1 MRFGRGSGREFGEL
15 REFHAENVGGF
26 HAIHQIH
33 GLTPI
38 AAAALL
44 LTTAFSA
51 EPLAPI
57 HRQRYCMGT
66 MFDIVVYHPSRSEAE
81 RAIEQAL
88 NEVVRLDR
96 VMSHFKADSELARLV
111 RDGRHE
117 FVTVDPSLYDV
128 IEQSLGYARRSGG
141 KFDVTIAP
149 ILKLWKRSYAE
160 GRRPTAEEIAAA
172 RRCVGYDKIETAAP
186 NRIRLRSD
194 CLDIDLGGIGKG
206 YAVDRALNVLETAGI
221 ANALVNAGSSSIVS
235 IGAPPGFDGWPVT
248 LGTTLSGRDTMLL
261 RNASISTSQQNAAYL
276 PFVTGTFGD
285 IIDPQAAAP
294 HEGRAIVSVVASNG
308 TAADALSTTLLMLP
322 PRDGAALLAQFDHVS
337 ALWISDKG
345 DLQSAYGVSDLQL
358 SESR

>member
-1 MRFGRGSGREFGEL
+1 MRFVERGHSSFCGTVRFRKKL
-15 REFHAENVGGF
+15 SVLFS
-26 HAIHQIH
+26 
-33 GLTPI
+33 
-38 AAAALL
+38 AAALF
-44 LTTAFSA
+44 LTATLSA
-51 EPLAPI
+51 ESLAPV
-57 HRQRYCMGT
+57 HQQRYCMGT
-66 MFDIVVYHPSRSEAE
+66 MFDVVVYHPSRSEAE

-96 VMSHFKADSELARLV
+96 VMSHFKADSDLARLV

-117 FVTVDPSLYDV
+117 FVSVDPSLYEV
-128 IEQSLGYARRSGG
+128 IEQSLAYSRRSGG

-149 ILKLWKRSYAE
+149 ILKVWKQAHAE
-160 GRRPTAEEIAAA
+160 GRRPAAEELSAAK
-172 RRCVGYDKIETAAP
+172 RCVGYDKIETAAP

-206 YAVDRALNVLETAGI
+206 YAVDRALDLLKAAGI

-235 IGAPPGFDGWPVT
+235 IGAPPGLDGWPVA
-248 LGTTLSGRDTMLL
+248 LGTTLSGRQTMLL
-261 RNASISTSQQNAAYL
+261 RDASISTSQQNASYL
-276 PFVTGTFGD
+276 PFVSGTFGD

-294 HEGRAIVSVVASNG
+294 IEGRAVVSVVARNG

-322 PRDGAALLAQFDHVS
+322 ARDGAALLAQFDHVS
-337 ALWISDKG
+337 ALWISDTG